1 MQLHD
6 PLQVFLIRAISA
18 AAAVAVVSKWWDETE
33 AQRSASPCFFNYFI
47 YYGISTRATDKK
59 VQLLQRSR
67 AEISTQKNHLRSCR
81 NHVVFKKR
89 NMKQSGSISGDA
101 GQMGKLIST
110 NKPAYVAEVKFNE
123 LKRLI
128 DLPLSLK
135 SCSNI

>member
-59 VQLLQRSR
+59 KSSTPAALQSWDKHTEEPLAVLQESR
-67 AEISTQKNHLRSCR
+67 R
-81 NHVVFKKR
+81 V
-89 NMKQSGSISGDA
+89 
-101 GQMGKLIST
+101 
-110 NKPAYVAEVKFNE
+110 
-123 LKRLI
+123 
-128 DLPLSLK
+128 
-135 SCSNI
+135 

>member
-6 PLQVFLIRAISA
+6 PLQVFSIRAISA

-101 GQMGKLIST
+101 GQMGKLISM